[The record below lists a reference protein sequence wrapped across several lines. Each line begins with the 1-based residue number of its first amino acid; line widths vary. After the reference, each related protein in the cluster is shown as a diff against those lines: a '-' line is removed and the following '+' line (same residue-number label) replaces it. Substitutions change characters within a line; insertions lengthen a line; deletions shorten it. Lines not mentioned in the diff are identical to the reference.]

1 MAIDVGKHKKK
12 VTDNKPS
19 INLVPFIDILFTIMI
34 FLVVTSNFSAT
45 DVQTDDSDI
54 VDDASG
60 KPNVTD
66 VSGDAE
72 YYVMPVANLHKV
84 TVNGQDRS
92 DAIAGSA
99 VGVQARVIEI
109 IKKRCAYG
117 RIVDRGRNTI
127 SCRYIA
133 CVQDLVYAK
142 SSTRDHHCFF

>member
-12 VTDNKPS
+12 VSDNKPN

-45 DVQTDDSDI
+45 DVQMDDTDV

-66 VSGDAE
+66 ISGEAE

-99 VGVQARVIEI
+99 VGVLATVIDEGQITIKPGEI
-109 IKKRCAYG
+109 IITTPAG
-117 RIVDRGRNTI
+117 V
-127 SCRYIA
+127 SVEQA
-133 CVQDLVYAK
+133 VQRPEL
-142 SSTRDHHCFF
+142 

>member
-1 MAIDVGKHKKK
+1 MAIDVKKHKKK
-12 VTDNKPS
+12 FLEQKPS

-45 DVQTDDSDI
+45 DVQTDTADDI
-54 VDDASG
+54 EDASG

-92 DAIAGSA
+92 DAISGSA
-99 VGVQARVIEI
+99 VGVQAMVIDEGQVTIKPGEI
-109 IKKRCAYG
+109 IIKTPPG
-117 RIVDRGRNTI
+117 VPVDK
-127 SCRYIA
+127 A
-133 CVQDLVYAK
+133 VQ
-142 SSTRDHHCFF
+142 RPEI

>member
-1 MAIDVGKHKKK
+1 
-12 VTDNKPS
+12 
-19 INLVPFIDILFTIMI
+19 MI

-45 DVQTDDSDI
+45 DVSTDAT
-54 VDDASG
+54 DAADAATG

-99 VGVQARVIEI
+99 VGVQARVIDEGQVTIKPGEI
-109 IKKRCAYG
+109 VITIPQGISVDMAVKRPE
-117 RIVDRGRNTI
+117 V
-127 SCRYIA
+127 
-133 CVQDLVYAK
+133 
-142 SSTRDHHCFF
+142 

>member
-1 MAIDVGKHKKK
+1 MALDVGKHKKK
-12 VTDNKPS
+12 VLDKKPS

-45 DVQTDDSDI
+45 DVQADTADDLEDTG
-54 VDDASG
+54 G

-66 VSGDAE
+66 VSGDQE

-99 VGVQARVIEI
+99 VGVQANVIDEGQVTIKPGEI
-109 IKKRCAYG
+109 VITTPPGVSPDKA
-117 RIVDRGRNTI
+117 
-127 SCRYIA
+127 
-133 CVQDLVYAK
+133 VQRPEL
-142 SSTRDHHCFF
+142 